1 VKRIRV
7 GIVGAGANTVTQHI
21 PRLQA
26 LAGVE
31 VVSVANRSRASAER
45 VAQQVA
51 IPTVYDRWEDL
62 VAAADSDAIVVGTWP
77 YLHARVTLAAL
88 AAGKHLL
95 CEARMAMNAAEARQM
110 YDAACANSHLVAQLV
125 PSPYTLA
132 VDATIQRLLAEGY
145 LGELLA
151 IDIHGGGGFIDHDA
165 PLHWRQN
172 GDLSG
177 LNVLSLGIWYEA
189 LLRWVGEASR
199 VVALG
204 RTFVRQRRDSDGL
217 LRAVRVPDHLDIV
230 AEMACGAQARFQF
243 SAVTGHAGA
252 PSATLYGS
260 EGTLRF
266 SDGRLLGGGRGDAE
280 LREITIPDHERGF
293 WRVEEEFIG
302 AIRGTEQLRLTDFAT
317 GLKYMQFT
325 EAVAQSMAS
334 GSVVVL
340 PIV

>member
-1 VKRIRV
+1 MKRIRV
-7 GIVGAGANTVTQHI
+7 GIVGAGANTVAQHI
-21 PRLQA
+21 PHLQA
-26 LAGVE
+26 LAGVD

-45 VAQQVA
+45 VAQQFA

-95 CEARMAMNAAEARQM
+95 CEARMAMNATEARQM
-110 YDAACANSHLVAQLV
+110 YDAARANSHLVAQLV

-151 IDIHGGGGFIDHDA
+151 IDIHGGGSFIDRDA

-243 SAVTGHAGA
+243 SAVTGHAGT

-266 SDGRLLGGGRGDAE
+266 CDGRLLGGGRGDPE
-280 LREITIPDHERGF
+280 LCEIAIPDHERGF

-302 AIRGTEQLRLTDFAT
+302 AIRGTEQVRLTDFAT

-334 GSVVVL
+334 GSAVVL